1 MKRAVLALAVLM
13 AGPAAFAETQGEVMI
28 SRFSG
33 KPVPRFETLKHER
46 VNGRKGPSED
56 YKVQWE
62 YARKGLP
69 MLIVKESGDWRY
81 ARDPDGDEI
90 WIKKTQ
96 LAAQQNALTTGDF
109 VLKAGRAADSADV
122 AAVGAGVLVQL
133 GTCYAAMCQ
142 ITADGYRGWAPR
154 GQLWGATATK
164 G

>member
-109 VLKAGRAADSADV
+109 VLKAGRWGGRAGAARH
-122 AAVGAGVLVQL
+122 L
-133 GTCYAAMCQ
+133 
-142 ITADGYRGWAPR
+142 
-154 GQLWGATATK
+154 
-164 G
+164 